1 MDIAFIPENSIGSV
15 NWADVDGVSVVDDI
29 VTLTDTSIINEVKML
44 KGTLSGTEITKTV
57 PCAINCDY
65 YCNVNTTGTSGAVVP
80 EVITDTS
87 GLGNNLKL
95 SGFANTAD
103 SGYNKYGVLKLSGK
117 EIVKLDNPILP
128 RNKPYTIHLLTG
140 SVSYSIVNQLDR
152 VITICDNDN
161 NDLFALRLNMNSS
174 VRYYKYL
181 YKDIS
186 GNITVSNSIDLGDMG
201 VSNGLIEV
209 NITVNNS
216 NIHLQLNVRN
226 SNDPNPIIGT
236 YETDITTGINY
247 DNGFN
252 IQLLNNPAL
261 DAPTET
267 SIKEFWI
274 KSQGV

>member
-1 MDIAFIPENSIGSV
+1 M
-15 NWADVDGVSVVDDI
+15 
-29 VTLTDTSIINEVKML
+29 LTDLSNVVKNL
-44 KGTLSGTEITKTV
+44 DGTLSGTEITKTV
-57 PCAINCDY
+57 PCAINSDY
-65 YCNVNTTGTSGAVVP
+65 FCKVNTTGTSGAVVP
-80 EVITDTS
+80 EVLTDTS

-95 SGFANTAD
+95 SGFENTAD
-103 SGYNKYGVLKLSGK
+103 SGYNRFGVLKLSGK
-117 EIVKLDNPILP
+117 ETVKLANPILP
-128 RNKPYTIHLLTG
+128 HNKPYTIHLLTG
-140 SVSYSIVNQLDR
+140 SVSYSVVKQLDR

-161 NDLFALRLNMNSS
+161 NDLFAVRLNLDSS

-181 YKDIS
+181 YKDTS
-186 GNITVSNSIDLGDMG
+186 GNIIVSNSIDLGDMG

-209 NITVNNS
+209 NITVNGS
-216 NIHLQLNVRN
+216 NIHLQLYVRN

-252 IQLLNNPAL
+252 VQLLNNPAL

-274 KSQGV
+274 TSKGV